1 MNIDS
6 RLHHLKEN
14 EVLELMNRY
23 YNNEKTTEL
32 IKEYNLNITPGAL
45 YTIFPPE
52 EFDDIIC
59 PICNL
64 SMLRK
69 RAARTSYRSNNNKI
83 YCEKCGHVEDKSC
96 RCSHCIEVEKIEK
109 KRIKEEQER
118 INYEKRCLISEV
130 YDLDKKE
137 KLGLE
142 KLSFRSRVYL
152 GALLRAGITEDMMS
166 VNPIVEIDRNISPRV
181 GYTKE
186 MIRNLINNHVIVVSP
201 NSSLAAFP
209 DSDEET
215 EFPYT
220 YYTFKV
226 KYALNIEFQGD
237 YAGSVAKIMNPD
249 ELSKE
254 DSEEATK
261 IWREVALEECLEY
274 FEFQMKEVNFNATIG
289 EKTIAT
295 FKDLLEKFSVSQ
307 IYGIIYRSVA
317 NATRYYQQGGVSK
330 KQASNSVIGSCQRY
344 AERAFLE
351 NWELKKFV
359 RPYVVPQSVLS
370 EFLFNRVLKIG
381 ELGFNMPPTEL

>member
-14 EVLELMNRY
+14 EVLELMSRY

-32 IKEYNLNITPGAL
+32 IKEYNLNITPGVL

-52 EFDDIIC
+52 KFDDIIC
-59 PICNL
+59 PVCHL
-64 SMLRK
+64 PMLRK
-69 RAARTSYRSNNNKI
+69 RAARTSYRYNNNKI
-83 YCEKCGHVEDKSC
+83 YCENCGHVEGGSC
-96 RCSHCIEVEKIEK
+96 RCSHCIEVARIEK
-109 KRIKEEQER
+109 KRIQEEQER
-118 INYEKRCLISEV
+118 INYEKRCLINEV
-130 YDLDKKE
+130 YDLNKKE
-137 KLGLE
+137 KIGLE

-152 GALLRAGITEDMMS
+152 GALIRAGITEDMMS
-166 VNPIVEIDRNISPRV
+166 VIPILEMDRNVSPRV
-181 GYTKE
+181 GYTHE
-186 MIRNLINNHVIVVSP
+186 MIRNLIKNQVIVVSP

-215 EFPYT
+215 EFPYL
-220 YYTFKV
+220 YYTLKV
-226 KYALNIEFQGD
+226 KYALNIEFQED
-237 YAGSVAKIMNPD
+237 YTENVANIMNPD

-254 DSEEATK
+254 DSEEAAK

-274 FEFQMKEVNFNATIG
+274 FEFQMKEVNFNAAIG

-330 KQASNSVIGSCQRY
+330 KQASNSVIGNCQRY
-344 AERAFLE
+344 AERAVIE
-351 NWELKKFV
+351 NWELKKFA
-359 RPYVVPQSVLS
+359 RPYVIPQSVLS

-381 ELGFNMPPTEL
+381 ELGFNMTPTEL